1 MFRNIKRFVITN
13 LRARKRKSDLE
24 NLSYRFIFWFLIKRN
39 SIPVNESMIHVI
51 RKMMKVSISFR
62 VLSFFDIIL
71 FTIYYLSYHL
81 ANLFRIFSRQFPQM
95 SHDLELQTSWTISNL
110 LRTLLWENFEKIR
123 CICTTRNNWIKIL
136 S

>member
-110 LRTLLWENFEKIR
+110 LRTLLWENQMYMYDEE
-123 CICTTRNNWIKIL
+123 
-136 S
+136 

>member
-1 MFRNIKRFVITN
+1 
-13 LRARKRKSDLE
+13 
-24 NLSYRFIFWFLIKRN
+24 
-39 SIPVNESMIHVI
+39 MIHVI

-81 ANLFRIFSRQFPQM
+81 ANLFRIFNRQFPQM

-110 LRTLLWENFEKIR
+110 LRTLL
-123 CICTTRNNWIKIL
+123 
-136 S
+136 

>member
-1 MFRNIKRFVITN
+1 MFRNIKRFVIIN

-110 LRTLLWENFEKIR
+110 LRTLLWENQMYMYDEE
-123 CICTTRNNWIKIL
+123 
-136 S
+136 

>member
-13 LRARKRKSDLE
+13 LRAKKRKSDLE

-110 LRTLLWENFEKIR
+110 LRTLLWENQMYMFDDP
-123 CICTTRNNWIKIL
+123 NNWIKIL

>member
-110 LRTLLWENFEKIR
+110 LRTLLWENQMYMFDDP
-123 CICTTRNNWIKIL
+123 NNWIKIL

>member
-1 MFRNIKRFVITN
+1 
-13 LRARKRKSDLE
+13 
-24 NLSYRFIFWFLIKRN
+24 
-39 SIPVNESMIHVI
+39 MIHVI

-110 LRTLLWENFEKIR
+110 LRTLL
-123 CICTTRNNWIKIL
+123 
-136 S
+136 